1 MRGVGGSAGR
11 MPCLRSAS
19 LLVQKVY
26 IGQRYTRCPAHNSV
40 SSLALIAIAATR
52 REERICSSTAA
63 VVSQKADQLGLRHLI
78 RADSSLDSLLYVR

>member
-26 IGQRYTRCPAHNSV
+26 IGRRCTRCPAHNSV

-52 REERICSSTAA
+52 RRGENVQQHCGRGAPGGLGGGSIRFAA
-63 VVSQKADQLGLRHLI
+63 SNRLLLDLI
-78 RADSSLDSLLYVR
+78 AA